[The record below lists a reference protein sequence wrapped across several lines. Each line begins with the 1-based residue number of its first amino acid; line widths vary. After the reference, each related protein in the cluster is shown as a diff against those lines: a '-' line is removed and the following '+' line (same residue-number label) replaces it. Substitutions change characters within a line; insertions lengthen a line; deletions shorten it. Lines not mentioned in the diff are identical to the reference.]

1 MPCFKRKSRGLF
13 AQGIGKENRQE
24 HQHQQTRAVQYFDNQ
39 CQRRRGVVGWKGD
52 DGFDEMT
59 GQKQGQGGEA
69 QGFVGLLE
77 QALLGM
83 NGAGLASG
91 GGGIVARLA
100 MFARV
105 WEFKL
110 DVLEDGG
117 DGPGG
122 GDGHVLFYKFESF

>member
-1 MPCFKRKSRGLF
+1 
-13 AQGIGKENRQE
+13 
-24 HQHQQTRAVQYFDNQ
+24 
-39 CQRRRGVVGWKGD
+39 VVGWKGD

-59 GQKQGQGGEA
+59 GQKQGQGGEG
-69 QGFVGLLE
+69 QGFVGFLE

-122 GDGHVLFYKFESF
+122 DGPRGHVWQSF